1 MSHEL
6 TKYFSGPQVLN
17 GKPGYI
23 NLLDALNSWALVKE
37 VLPNPWKSFLCARYP
52 CSFL

>member
-37 VLPNPWKSFLCARYP
+37 VQPEPLHQTRNS
-52 CSFL
+52 SSES